1 LRGLL
6 VALIIGRIGLVC
18 TGQSAPSR
26 PRQRPSAAKHS
37 TLRCLAAVCVT
48 RYMKKYR
55 LPRAC
60 ATNPPQSQE
69 PRWVEEF
76 GKSCLVLPMIDIAN
90 DNSRS
95 SQDFAL
101 PGCANSSC
109 VRVSHQT
116 MGGGRIAP
124 HFSQGP
130 SQRIL
135 ASGRLRRGLEAAI
148 CLRVADV
155 KTLSPTI
162 IQIGIQKANTGELGC
177 YRKSASSLPSPP
189 SNGLAIFRT
198 PDSVHHQTPP
208 KGLPRYCPVR

>member
-109 VRVSHQT
+109 PCVPSDH
-116 MGGGRIAP
+116 GGLKDRAPLFTRAIATHLGQRP
-124 HFSQGP
+124 PPETRTGGSNLPQGCRCANLITDDHTNRNTESQYGG
-130 SQRIL
+130 
-135 ASGRLRRGLEAAI
+135 ARLL
-148 CLRVADV
+148 
-155 KTLSPTI
+155 
-162 IQIGIQKANTGELGC
+162 
-177 YRKSASSLPSPP
+177 
-189 SNGLAIFRT
+189 
-198 PDSVHHQTPP
+198 
-208 KGLPRYCPVR
+208 